1 MEVNNNI
8 SDVLIPQA
16 YDAQLKDGR
25 IALGTSLADFD
36 RTLRENYPTANNADT
51 YMVDPVIVPDMCE
64 PEFYI
69 QQSNT
74 MSANEMVNMALGLQQ
89 WIRDTQL

>member
-8 SDVLIPQA
+8 SDILIPQA
-16 YDAQLKDGR
+16 YDAQLKDGKIDGR
-25 IALGTSLADFD
+25 TSLEDFE
-36 RTLRENYPTANNADT
+36 RSLRENYPTANDADT

-69 QQSNT
+69 QQSAT
-74 MSANEMVNMALGLQQ
+74 MSAN
-89 WIRDTQL
+89 